1 MQHTLNCKGQDSMT
15 SKIKSFLLLVIPF
28 AAISLVACDS
38 DSNYLANPSGPEF
51 GYNTVRS
58 NSEMH
63 DSAMVEIEEE
73 KSLYPAPMISRE
85 ATLAPPAS
93 EEPSPA
99 KFSMEAS
106 SIGEISDTP
115 TAQLVSQ
122 DRIIIRTVEMAIEVS
137 DVRESLDQISLLAV
151 GSGGW
156 VVDTNRSEKHRGR
169 TTFRVPS
176 SILDEVLTHLRK
188 LATEVKSEMSTS
200 QDVTDKY
207 YDSTARLLSLQT
219 ERDALRKL
227 FEEATSVE
235 DALKVREFLAEIQAE
250 IETLQAR
257 IQRLEKTSAFSLITV
272 SVEANPSEMTV
283 DAGQDQT
290 AGVGESIRF
299 RATFTPPKD
308 MDNFLF
314 TWDFGDGSWV
324 VTSDRTAPTEDPDA
338 RVTATVTH
346 EYNDERDSPYF
357 AKVSISGTGDSG
369 LAEGE
374 DTLVV
379 TVTRVPVIE
388 VFAGDT
394 ITVEEGNIAQFLG
407 SFTRPEGVSDVKFT
421 WDFGDG
427 SPPVTGSLDEGIT
440 VATAEHTYKNFR
452 PLPYRATLTITS
464 ASEAGDSKGIGWIN
478 VEVTEY
484 KGWFVSGW
492 EFLDQ
497 IQSAVRSLSAIV
509 KIALN
514 VLLWIIILSP
524 AWAAVIAI
532 GYFGWRFR
540 PFMKKTGSNSN

>member
-1 MQHTLNCKGQDSMT
+1 MT
-15 SKIKSFLLLVIPF
+15 SKIKSFLLLIIPF
-28 AAISLVACDS
+28 LTISLVACGS
-38 DSNYLANPSGPEF
+38 NSNYIASPAEPEF
-51 GYNTVRS
+51 GYNTASS
-58 NSEMH
+58 NSGMR
-63 DSAMVEIEEE
+63 DSAMVEMEDE
-73 KSLYPAPMISRE
+73 KSLYSTPMKSRE
-85 ATLAPPAS
+85 ATIAPPVS
-93 EEPSPA
+93 EEPAPA
-99 KFSMEAS
+99 KFSMEVS
-106 SIGEISDTP
+106 STGEQSNTP

-122 DRIIIRTVEMAIEVS
+122 DRIIIRTVDMAIEVS
-137 DVRESLDQISLLAV
+137 DVSESLDQISLLAV
-151 GSGGW
+151 ESGGW

-169 TTFRVPS
+169 TSFRVPA
-176 SILDEVLTHLRK
+176 SILDEVVTHLRK
-188 LATEVKSEMSTS
+188 LATEVKSEISTS
-200 QDVTDKY
+200 QDVTDQY

-235 DALKVREFLAEIQAE
+235 EALKVRGFLAEIQAE
-250 IETLQAR
+250 IEVLQTR
-257 IQRLEKTSAFSLITV
+257 IQRLEKTSAFSLVTV
-272 SVEANPSEMTV
+272 SIEATPSEMTV

-324 VTSDRTAPTEDPDA
+324 VTSDRTAPTEDPDT

-346 EYNDERDSPYF
+346 QYNDERDSPYF

-374 DTLVV
+374 DTLVA
-379 TVTRVPVIE
+379 TVTRVPIIE

-394 ITVEEGNIAQFLG
+394 ITVEEGDIAQFLG

-440 VATAEHTYKNFR
+440 VAAAEHTYKNFR
-452 PLPYRATLTITS
+452 PLPYRATLTVTS
-464 ASEAGDSKGIGWIN
+464 ASESGDSKGTGWIN

-484 KGWFVSGW
+484 KGWFISGW
-492 EFLDQ
+492 GFFDQ
-497 IQSAVRSLSAIV
+497 IQSAVRSLSVIV

-524 AWAAVIAI
+524 AWGAVIAI

-540 PFMKKTGSNSN
+540 PFLKKAASNNE